1 MILFVDVCR
10 GLKAS
15 RWDFSGEDDAT
26 PVRMPVA
33 VRWKRSSEWN
43 DHPGIFLDPLDGAT
57 WLFYQGND
65 DQAKSWYLSKRRI
78 EWNGHIPRPA

>member
-43 DHPGIFLDPLDGAT
+43 DHPGIRGSLGTFPSVASNGMDTYHGRLDRLRD
-57 WLFYQGND
+57 
-65 DQAKSWYLSKRRI
+65 R
-78 EWNGHIPRPA
+78 